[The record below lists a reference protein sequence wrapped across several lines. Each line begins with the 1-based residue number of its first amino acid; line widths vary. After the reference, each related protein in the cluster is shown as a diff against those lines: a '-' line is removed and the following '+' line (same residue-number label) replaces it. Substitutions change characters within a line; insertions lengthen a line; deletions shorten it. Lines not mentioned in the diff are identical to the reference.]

1 MAAFS
6 YSQLMN
12 YPDTSS
18 PVANTLLQ
26 GGTFPVKSYWLELLG
41 AEVRYLQGRYR
52 TRVIEAGAGRPLL
65 LLHGTGGHAENY
77 IRNIVPLARN
87 FHVYAI
93 DFLWHGKSQSTGFS
107 PEVVPP
113 LVDQVRDVLD
123 VLGLERAHLEGQSL
137 GGWIAMR
144 FALDHPDRL
153 DRLVLTTPMGYVPD
167 PGSVPGYTEP
177 DMALLRESSME
188 VLRNPTTS
196 NIHARLA
203 RILADPSILTDE
215 AVAVR
220 QALYSDPAI
229 NAVQQ
234 QLIPNYLGGEA
245 IKKYLVTDELA
256 ARIAV
261 PTLVYWGDKNI
272 SPPAVGQRL
281 ARCIPDSRFICA
293 PATGHWA
300 QYESADL
307 HNREVTK
314 FLRDG
319 LETM

>member
-1 MAAFS
+1 
-6 YSQLMN
+6 MN
-12 YPDTSS
+12 YPNTTSPDTGDVHQRDTV
-18 PVANTLLQ
+18 PAR
-26 GGTFPVKSYWLELLG
+26 SYWLELLG

-52 TRVIEAGAGRPLL
+52 TRVIEAGAGHPLL

-77 IRNIVPLARN
+77 IRNIMPLARH

-107 PEVVPP
+107 AEVVPP
-113 LVDQVRDVLD
+113 LVDQVKDVLD
-123 VLGLERAHLEGQSL
+123 VLGLERAHIEGQSL

-144 FALDHPDRL
+144 FALEHPDRL

-167 PGSVPGYTEP
+167 SGSVPGYTEP
-177 DMALLRESSME
+177 DMSLLRASSME
-188 VLRNPTTS
+188 VLRNPTTA

-220 QALYSDPAI
+220 QALYSDPEI

-245 IKKYLVTDELA
+245 IKKYFVTDELA
-256 ARIAV
+256 AGVAA

-272 SPPAVGQRL
+272 SPPAVGERL
-281 ARCIPDSRFICA
+281 AQSIPDSKFICA

-300 QYESADL
+300 QYESAEL
-307 HNREVTK
+307 HNTEVTR

-319 LETM
+319 LETI